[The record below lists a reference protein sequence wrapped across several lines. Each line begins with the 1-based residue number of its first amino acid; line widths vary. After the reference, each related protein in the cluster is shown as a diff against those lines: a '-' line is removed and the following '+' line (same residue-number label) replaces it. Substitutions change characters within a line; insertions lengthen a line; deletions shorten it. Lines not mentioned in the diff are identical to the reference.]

1 MSPLTNNDFARLRKV
16 MTHNSHRKTKIEQQT
31 LILLTE
37 YIHHA
42 STSTIGTLVTYSIPT
57 FLHGEAELLR
67 HVCMT
72 LLLPHSYVL
81 DP

>member
-1 MSPLTNNDFARLRKV
+1 
-16 MTHNSHRKTKIEQQT
+16 MTHNSHRKTKKEQQT

-57 FLHGEAELLR
+57 FLHGEADLLR
-67 HVCMT
+67 NV
-72 LLLPHSYVL
+72 
-81 DP
+81 